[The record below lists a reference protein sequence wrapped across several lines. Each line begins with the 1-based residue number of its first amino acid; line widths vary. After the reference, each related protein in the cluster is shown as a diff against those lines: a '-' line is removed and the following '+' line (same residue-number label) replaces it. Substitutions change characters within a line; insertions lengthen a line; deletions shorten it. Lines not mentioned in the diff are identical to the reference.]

1 MFDKGRATAM
11 GKQGEYHYNCP
22 LDQHLLNYLG
32 IDPDELMAEIKAG
45 KGDGELLE
53 WVLANAKHNRAAWEI
68 DEWSCFQDKRGPDG
82 DTETLQFFAER
93 VGSFSKT
100 RRDIKGWFDL
110 LDLDDHV
117 TFGGKA

>member
-1 MFDKGRATAM
+1 
-11 GKQGEYHYNCP
+11 
-22 LDQHLLNYLG
+22 
-32 IDPDELMAEIKAG
+32 
-45 KGDGELLE
+45 
-53 WVLANAKHNRAAWEI
+53 
-68 DEWSCFQDKRGPDG
+68 
-82 DTETLQFFAER
+82 